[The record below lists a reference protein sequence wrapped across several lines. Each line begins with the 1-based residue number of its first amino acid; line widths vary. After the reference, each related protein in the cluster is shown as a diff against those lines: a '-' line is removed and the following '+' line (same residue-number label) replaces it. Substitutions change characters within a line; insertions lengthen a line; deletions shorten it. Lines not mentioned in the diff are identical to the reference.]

1 MKILGATHTQKA
13 CPEASDSSFPL
24 SWNASSFLSSP
35 PSKKRAGSSKPSFH
49 GCLFREEGAE
59 GGVAATVEAEGGGTR
74 LEAAVIV
81 KCVCI
86 ATVMAMP

>member
-1 MKILGATHTQKA
+1 MKILGATYTQKA

-49 GCLFREEGAE
+49 GCLLREEGAE
-59 GGVAATVEAEGGGTR
+59 GGVAATVEAEGGGGR
-74 LEAAVIV
+74 GL
-81 KCVCI
+81 KL
-86 ATVMAMP
+86 P